1 VNGSNPHPVLG
12 SGSVLGL
19 NRLGKRKPKNRKNNA
34 ALNRR
39 INKEKIAGNPKKKN
53 FFKLC

>member
-1 VNGSNPHPVLG
+1 
-12 SGSVLGL
+12 VLGL